1 MSRAFVSERDGSFC
15 TEKMLDCVWADENG
29 RCPFSRCRREA
40 ELVKPTP
47 AEARE
52 QASANA
58 GSTEHS
64 QRNNKG

>member
-40 ELVKPTP
+40 ELVKPAP

-52 QASANA
+52 QSSANA

-64 QRNNKG
+64 QRNDKG

>member
-40 ELVKPTP
+40 ELTKPAP
-47 AEARE
+47 AAARE
-52 QASANA
+52 PASVTA
-58 GSTEHS
+58 GSTEHN
-64 QRNNKG
+64 QRKDKG

>member
-29 RCPFSRCRREA
+29 KCPFSRCKREA
-40 ELVKPTP
+40 ELTKPAP

-52 QASANA
+52 PVSVIA
-58 GSTEHS
+58 GSPEQN
-64 QRNNKG
+64 QRKDKY